1 MEILFVHGAGGY
13 RDDLPLAGHLGTA
26 LDVTVSYPE
35 FPDDDMSAGTWRAG
49 IQRQLDVLGPD
60 MTVVGHSF
68 GASMALLHLA
78 DCFDGATPLGLVLL
92 AMPYWGSDGWQAEYS
107 LPEDAGL
114 PVDLPVRLHH
124 CVDDDTVPVDHMD
137 RHAARLPQAL
147 VRRYRSGGHQ
157 FEGRMP
163 EVADDVAALIR

>member
-13 RDDLPLAGHLGTA
+13 RDDLPLAGHLRAT

-35 FPDDDMSAGTWRAG
+35 FPGDDMSAAAWRAG

-60 MTVVGHSF
+60 VAVVGHSF

-78 DCFDGATPLGLVLL
+78 GHFDGITPLGLVLL
-92 AMPYWGSDGWQAEYS
+92 AMPYWGSDGWQAGYG

-114 PVDLPVRLHH
+114 PADLPLRLHH

-147 VRRYRSGGHQ
+147 VRRYPSGGHQ

-163 EVADDVAALIR
+163 EVANDVAALIR